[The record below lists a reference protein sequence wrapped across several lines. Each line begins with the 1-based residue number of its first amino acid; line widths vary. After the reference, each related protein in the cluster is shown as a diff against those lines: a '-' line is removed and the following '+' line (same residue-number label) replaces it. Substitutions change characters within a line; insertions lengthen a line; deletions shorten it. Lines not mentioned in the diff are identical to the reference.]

1 MNNCQ
6 DCNITHCPV
15 INKNECP
22 INKMIEDTEI
32 KVCKAEDIG
41 RHIVNL
47 NRISRN

>member
-6 DCNITHCPV
+6 DCNLLHCPV

-22 INKMIEDTEI
+22 IRKMIKDTEI
-32 KVCKAEDIG
+32 KVSEDIG
-41 RHIVNL
+41 RHIVNP